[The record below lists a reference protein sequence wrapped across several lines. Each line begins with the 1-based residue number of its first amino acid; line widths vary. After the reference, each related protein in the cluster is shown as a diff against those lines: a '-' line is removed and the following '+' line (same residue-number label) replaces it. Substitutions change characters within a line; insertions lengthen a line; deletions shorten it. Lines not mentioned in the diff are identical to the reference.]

1 VTMTGGMLN
10 LDEVKHFLELEEEA
24 INALVQEGKLTAYK
38 IGGVYLRFSKTQVSR
53 IRQTQPPRAHP
64 GRSFLDRFIDFW
76 HAYAFYIF
84 TSIAVGAVL
93 YAWVKYG

>member
-10 LDEVKHFLELEEEA
+10 LDEVKHFLELEEDE
-24 INALVQEGKLTAYK
+24 INALVQQSKLTAYK

-53 IRQTQPPRAHP
+53 IRQAQPPKIKP
-64 GRSFLDRFIDFW
+64 KRSFLDRFIDFW
-76 HAYAFYIF
+76 HVYAFYIF
-84 TSIAVGAVL
+84 TSIAVGVVL